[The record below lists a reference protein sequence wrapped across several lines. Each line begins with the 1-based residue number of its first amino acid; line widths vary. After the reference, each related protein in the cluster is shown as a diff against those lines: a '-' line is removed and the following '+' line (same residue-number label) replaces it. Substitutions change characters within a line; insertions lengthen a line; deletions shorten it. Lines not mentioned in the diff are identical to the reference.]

1 MPHAHVADRL
11 RSPTILG
18 TFAAGAIA
26 MKMPD
31 AAERKVLIVTTFVSA
46 CIALAPQEWTSAGV
60 LLLASA
66 LMYFNDRRLTKR
78 ENAAKSSVIVPAP
91 EPSEPA
97 APLVASEEP
106 VAEPASIG
114 ADAAPR
120 AEPAPPPAL

>member
-11 RSPTILG
+11 RSSTILG
-18 TFAAGAIA
+18 TFAPGAIA

-60 LLLASA
+60 LLVATA

-78 ENAAKSSVIVPAP
+78 EKAAKASVIEVAR
-91 EPSEPA
+91 EPV
-97 APLVASEEP
+97 APLTTSEEP
-106 VAEPASIG
+106 TAEPASI
-114 ADAAPR
+114 AAEPAPR
-120 AEPAPPPAL
+120 AEPAAL

>member
-18 TFAAGAIA
+18 TFAAGAIT

-60 LLLASA
+60 LLVASA

-78 ENAAKSSVIVPAP
+78 ENAAKTSVIVAAA
-91 EPSEPA
+91 EPSET
-97 APLVASEEP
+97 LDASEQP
-106 VAEPASIG
+106 TAEPASIG
-114 ADAAPR
+114 AEPAPR

>member
-11 RSPTILG
+11 RSSTILG
-18 TFAAGAIA
+18 TFAAGAMI

-60 LLLASA
+60 LLVASA

-78 ENAAKSSVIVPAP
+78 EKAAKASLIVVIT
-91 EPSEPA
+91 EPV
-97 APLVASEEP
+97 APLTASEEP
-106 VAEPASIG
+106 PAELASI
-114 ADAAPR
+114 AAETAPR
-120 AEPAPPPAL
+120 AESAAPPAAL

>member
-18 TFAAGAIA
+18 TFAPGAIA

-31 AAERKVLIVTTFVSA
+31 AAERKVLIVTTFVSG

-60 LLLASA
+60 LLVASA

-78 ENAAKSSVIVPAP
+78 ENAAKASVIVPA
-91 EPSEPA
+91 
-97 APLVASEEP
+97 
-106 VAEPASIG
+106 AEP
-114 ADAAPR
+114 APR

>member
-18 TFAAGAIA
+18 TFAPGAIA

-31 AAERKVLIVTTFVSA
+31 AAERKVLIVTTFVSG

-60 LLLASA
+60 LLVASV

-78 ENAAKSSVIVPAP
+78 ENAAKAPLIVPAP
-91 EPSEPA
+91 EPA
-97 APLVASEEP
+97 APLGASEEP
-106 VAEPASIG
+106 TAEPASIG
-114 ADAAPR
+114 AEPAPR
-120 AEPAPPPAL
+120 AEPAPPPL